1 MAVSI
6 NVLPSFAQFGTP
18 AEKTLTSDSLPEI
31 ISYAQSLNAE
41 NVRIAKH
48 KFGKQGR
55 VAMFQ
60 FTTKTGWMIASR
72 TLDSVLNGAQIS
84 SKVTPIPEM
93 TKNTNTPSTVVRITS
108 APTFERYGNKVEEF
122 AISQATSEI
131 TSYAQRIGADRV
143 FVTKNLTNGT
153 RPLMLKFMN
162 KSTFVKNNSLNT
174 VLSA

>member
-55 VAMFQ
+55 VAMLQ

-84 SKVTPIPEM
+84 SKVTPIPDM
-93 TKNTNTPSTVVRITS
+93 TKNTPASTVVRITS